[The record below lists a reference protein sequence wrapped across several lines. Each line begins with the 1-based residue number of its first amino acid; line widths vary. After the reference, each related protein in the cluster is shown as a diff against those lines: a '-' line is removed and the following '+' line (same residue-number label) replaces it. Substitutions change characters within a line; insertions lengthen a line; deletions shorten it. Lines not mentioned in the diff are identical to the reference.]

1 METTRNRTNRQYRRS
16 RQYKRS
22 RNNGALLATVAF
34 VFVLGLCIAIYAIF
48 ANLFTSATTLSTTIA
63 AQNETAQSEYL
74 QPIESVELPVNVST
88 FATTPMHI
96 SNINDT
102 GYLAL
107 INRMHAI
114 ETNTNMLVSVWP
126 TIPVSFID
134 GMYLH
139 PTALQAV
146 ADMISTSRNAD
157 VGSFFVSSGF
167 RCQDTQAVLYNDGA
181 NRAFALP
188 PGHSEHHTGL
198 AIDILAIG
206 ISQSQMANSREGR
219 WLADNSYRYGL
230 ILRYPEG
237 VTHITGIEFEPWH
250 FRYVGRPHAY
260 YMRQNNLVLEEY
272 IELIQNTGG
281 FSFEMNGRLYHV
293 LHQIP
298 QEDMIN
304 VSVDLEFIVSNDNM
318 GGFILTAWE

>member
-1 METTRNRTNRQYRRS
+1 METTRNRTKRQYRRS
-16 RQYKRS
+16 SQYKRS
-22 RNNGALLATVAF
+22 RNSGALLAIVAF
-34 VFVLGLCIAIYAIF
+34 ALVLGFCIAIYALF
-48 ANLFTSATTLSTTIA
+48 ANLFTSATALRTTIA
-63 AQNETAQSEYL
+63 ARSEYL
-74 QPIESVELPVNVST
+74 QPVENVELPVNNVTS
-88 FATTPMHI
+88 FAIAPTRI
-96 SNINDT
+96 SNIRDT

-107 INRMHAI
+107 INRTHAI
-114 ETNTNMLVSVWP
+114 AAEASTNMLVSAWP
-126 TIPVSFID
+126 TVPVSFID

-146 ADMISTSRNAD
+146 ADMISSSRNAE

-167 RCQDTQAVLYNDGA
+167 RSQDTQTVLYDNGA
-181 NRAFALP
+181 NRAFVLP

-198 AIDILAIG
+198 AIDILATG
-206 ISQSQMANSREGR
+206 ISQSQMADSREGR

-237 VTHITGIEFEPWH
+237 ATHITGIEFEPWH
-250 FRYVGRPHAY
+250 FRYVGKPHAY

-281 FSFEMNGRLYHV
+281 FSFEMNGKLYHV

-298 QEDMIN
+298 HEDMIN
-304 VSVDLEFIVSNDNM
+304 VSVDLEFTVSNDNM
-318 GGFILTAWE
+318 GGFIVTAWE

>member
-1 METTRNRTNRQYRRS
+1 M
-16 RQYKRS
+16 
-22 RNNGALLATVAF
+22 VAF
-34 VFVLGLCIAIYAIF
+34 VLVLGFFIAIYALF
-48 ANLFTSATTLSTTIA
+48 ANLFTSATALSTTIA
-63 AQNETAQSEYL
+63 AQSETTQNEYL
-74 QPIESVELPVNVST
+74 QLVENIELPASNAST
-88 FATTPMHI
+88 FATAPTHI
-96 SNINDT
+96 SNIRDT

-107 INRMHAI
+107 INRTHAI
-114 ETNTNMLVSVWP
+114 AAEANTNTLVSVWP
-126 TIPVSFID
+126 TVPVSFID

-146 ADMISTSRNAD
+146 ADMISTSRNAE

-167 RCQDTQAVLYNDGA
+167 RGQAIQTTLYDNGA
-181 NRAFALP
+181 NRAFVLP

-198 AIDILAIG
+198 AIDIMATG
-206 ISQSQMANSREGR
+206 ISQSQLANSSEGR

-237 VTHITGIEFEPWH
+237 ATHITGIEFEPWH

-281 FSFEMNGRLYHV
+281 FSFEMNGRLYHL

-298 QEDMIN
+298 QEGMIN
-304 VSVDLEFIVSNDNM
+304 VSVNLEFTVSNDNM
-318 GGFILTAWE
+318 GGFIVTACE